1 MRAAVVATDLPLRP
15 DGERRA
21 FWPESEDPSIGRL
34 ASIAVT
40 WAHGDY
46 FSTFGIPIIRG
57 RNFTREEQVED
68 RGVAIVSKNVAD
80 RYWPGAD
87 PIGKRLKWGIAASK
101 SPWLTIVGI
110 AGDVV
115 DGPLGSEPAI
125 HAYVPYSEIPGQALA
140 APTAGLLRRI
150 NIAVNGDVNAAS
162 LASSVRAVIAGVD
175 PSLAVATVTTMAEVV
190 GEASAPQRFTT
201 ATLTGF
207 AAGALMLAAIGL
219 YGVLTFV
226 VSDRTREM
234 GVRLALGARRAQV
247 LGLVVKRGMLL
258 VGIGLAAG
266 LVVALGAARLL
277 RSLLYETEVY
287 DPATFGA
294 VSIVLALVS
303 FAACYLP
310 ARRAATV
317 DPMVTL
323 RSE

>member
-1 MRAAVVATDLPLRP
+1 MENRFDQLTKALAGEESDASAPVSRREALRKVSL
-15 DGERRA
+15 GLVGA
-21 FWPESEDPSIGRL
+21 LL
-34 ASIAVT
+34 AS
-40 WAHGDY
+40 
-46 FSTFGIPIIRG
+46 
-57 RNFTREEQVED
+57 
-68 RGVAIVSKNVAD
+68 
-80 RYWPGAD
+80 
-87 PIGKRLKWGIAASK
+87 
-101 SPWLTIVGI
+101 
-110 AGDVV
+110 
-115 DGPLGSEPAI
+115 LGLG
-125 HAYVPYSEIPGQALA
+125 GQALA

-207 AAGALMLAAIGL
+207 AAGALLLAAIGL

-287 DPATFGA
+287 DPATFAA